1 MLRINHGPLKDFK
14 ERRKVTVS
22 EKELISIIIPM
33 YYEEEVVDECYKR
46 LKKVVD
52 GNEISYEFIFV
63 NDGSKDKTLE
73 ILKTIAKKDKNA
85 KIIDFARNFGHQ
97 TAVTAG
103 IFSSRGD
110 AVVIIDADLQDPPEL
125 IIDML
130 VKWKQGYDVVYAK
143 RKKRKGETFFKLI
156 TAKYFYKF
164 LSYMSDVKIPRDT
177 GDFRLMDKKV
187 VEAFK
192 AMPER
197 NRFVRGM
204 ISWVGFNQTYIEYGR
219 DERFAGETKYPLKK
233 MIKFAV
239 DGIIAFSS
247 KPLRIMTTVG
257 VMTIFFAFA
266 ILIYSIVVK
275 LSGLYTAP
283 GWTSLMVAL
292 TFFSGIQLLSL
303 GILGEYIARIY
314 DESKNRPLY
323 IIRERINFNDAQ

>member
-1 MLRINHGPLKDFK
+1 
-14 ERRKVTVS
+14 
-22 EKELISIIIPM
+22 
-33 YYEEEVVDECYKR
+33 
-46 LKKVVD
+46 
-52 GNEISYEFIFV
+52 
-63 NDGSKDKTLE
+63 
-73 ILKTIAKKDKNA
+73 
-85 KIIDFARNFGHQ
+85 
-97 TAVTAG
+97 
-103 IFSSRGD
+103 
-110 AVVIIDADLQDPPEL
+110 
-125 IIDML
+125 
-130 VKWKQGYDVVYAK
+130 
-143 RKKRKGETFFKLI
+143 
-156 TAKYFYKF
+156 
-164 LSYMSDVKIPRDT
+164 
-177 GDFRLMDKKV
+177 
-187 VEAFK
+187 
-192 AMPER
+192 
-197 NRFVRGM
+197 
-204 ISWVGFNQTYIEYGR
+204 
-219 DERFAGETKYPLKK
+219 